1 MQNVARPEI
10 RGYVFQKERTLP
22 AFDLLNR
29 IPRFK
34 PGKVIDLGC
43 GPGYTTALLA
53 RRFPQAEIVG
63 IDQSEDALEV
73 ARTRL
78 PKIQFSKFEIGSWTD
93 SKPYH
98 LIFSNGALQWIPRH
112 HILLPKLLSS
122 LAPRGRLALQIP
134 SNWQEPNRALMRM
147 VAVDGPW
154 AKKLLPIAKTR
165 PTTEAFESYYA
176 MLRQF
181 CRSVDIW
188 QTTYV
193 HSLDGVNSIVE
204 WMKATGLGP
213 FLHPL
218 DEGERRDFL
227 EAYTAALAQAYPIQP
242 DGTVLLRFPRLFIL
256 ARK

>member
-1 MQNVARPEI
+1 MQNVVRPEI
-10 RGYVFQKERTLP
+10 AGYVFQKERTFP
-22 AFDLLNR
+22 AVDLLNR

-34 PGKVIDLGC
+34 PSKVIDLGC
-43 GPGYTTALLA
+43 GPGFTTALLA

-63 IDQSEDALEV
+63 IDLSGNALEV
-73 ARTRL
+73 ARARL
-78 PKIQFSKFEIGSWTD
+78 PNIHFSKFEIGSWTA
-93 SKPYH
+93 SKSYD

-112 HILLPKLLSS
+112 HVLLPKLLST
-122 LAPRGRLALQIP
+122 LAPRGRLAVQFP

-154 AKKLLPIAKTR
+154 AEKLLPIAKTR
-165 PTTEAFESYYA
+165 STTEAFESYYA

-181 CRSVDIW
+181 CRSVEIW

-193 HSLDGVNSIVE
+193 HSLEGVHSIVE

-213 FLHPL
+213 FLQPL
-218 DEGERRDFL
+218 DDAERQNFL
-227 EAYTAALAQAYPIQP
+227 EAYKTALARAYPVQS
-242 DGTVLLRFPRLFIL
+242 DGTVLLRFPRIFIL